1 LFNPVILSKNF
12 SSKGALIVK
21 LLLIAFCLVLLT
33 TFSTNADVPKPKT
46 PDKAAKQVLRTG
58 LEIVPDS
65 KAYEAK
71 LQIGQ
76 SDFNVLRAAL
86 DGNAGSSPVVGG
98 IAFSAP
104 RTIIAGLLMFMAL
117 SVAGVLI
124 ARSSSVGRAQKTIG
138 AALLVAVLLGAAA
151 IITRGNA
158 GPPPSWRW
166 RNLPQALVEGKPTLG
181 GVEVEVVPDDQLNG
195 RMMRLIIP
203 LKKQNTTGE
212 E

>member
-1 LFNPVILSKNF
+1 MCKSLLFF
-12 SSKGALIVK
+12 
-21 LLLIAFCLVLLT
+21 FVLLT
-33 TFSTNADVPKPKT
+33 AVSTAHADIAKPKT
-46 PDKAAKQVLRTG
+46 PDKPAKQVLRTG

-65 KAYEAK
+65 KIYEAK
-71 LQIGQ
+71 LQISQ

-86 DGNAGSSPVVGG
+86 DGGAGSSPVVGG

-104 RTIIAGLLMFMAL
+104 RTIIAGLLMFMAV

-124 ARSSSVGRAQKTIG
+124 ARSSSVGRVQKTVG

-158 GPPPSWRW
+158 GPPPAWRW
-166 RNLPQALVEGKPTLG
+166 RNLPQALAEGKPTLG
-181 GVEVEVVPDDQLNG
+181 GVEVEIVPDDQVNG
-195 RMMRLIIP
+195 RTMRLLIP
-203 LKKQNTTGE
+203 LKKQNSSGE

>member
-1 LFNPVILSKNF
+1 M
-12 SSKGALIVK
+12 K

-46 PDKAAKQVLRTG
+46 PDKQAKQILHTG
-58 LEIVPDS
+58 LEIVPDP
-65 KAYEAK
+65 KIYEAK
-71 LQIGQ
+71 LQMSQ
-76 SDFNVLRAAL
+76 STFNNLRAAL
-86 DGNAGSSPVVGG
+86 DGGSGSSPVVGG

-104 RTIIAGLLMFMAL
+104 RTIVAGLLMFMAV

-158 GPPPSWRW
+158 GPPGSWRW
-166 RNLPQALVEGKPTLG
+166 RNLPQALAEGKSTVG
-181 GVEVEVVPDDQLNG
+181 GVDIEIVPDDQMDS
-195 RMMRLIIP
+195 RTMRLLIP
-203 LKKQNTTGE
+203 LKKQNSPGE

>member
-1 LFNPVILSKNF
+1 M
-12 SSKGALIVK
+12 K

-33 TFSTNADVPKPKT
+33 TFTTNADVPKPKS
-46 PDKAAKQVLRTG
+46 PDKQAKQILHTG
-58 LEIVPDS
+58 LEIVPDA
-65 KAYEAK
+65 KIYEAK
-71 LQIGQ
+71 LQMSQ
-76 SDFNVLRAAL
+76 STFNNLRAAL
-86 DGNAGSSPVVGG
+86 DGGSGSSPVVGG

-104 RTIIAGLLMFMAL
+104 RTIVAGLLMFMAV

-158 GPPPSWRW
+158 GPPGSWRW
-166 RNLPQALVEGKPTLG
+166 RNLPQALAEGKSTVG
-181 GVEVEVVPDDQLNG
+181 GVDIEIVPDDQMDS
-195 RMMRLIIP
+195 RTMRLLIP
-203 LKKQNTTGE
+203 LKKQNSPGE

>member
-1 LFNPVILSKNF
+1 MKS
-12 SSKGALIVK
+12 
-21 LLLIAFCLVLLT
+21 LLVACSLVLLT
-33 TFSTNADVPKPKT
+33 TFSVNADVAKPKSL
-46 PDKAAKQVLRTG
+46 DKSAKQVLHTG

-65 KAYEAK
+65 KVYEAK
-71 LQIGQ
+71 LQISQ
-76 SDFNVLRAAL
+76 SGFNNLRAGL
-86 DGNAGSSPVVGG
+86 DGGTGSSPVVGG

-104 RTIIAGLLMFMAL
+104 RTIVAGLLMFMAV

-166 RNLPQALVEGKPTLG
+166 RNLPQALAEGKSTTG
-181 GVEVEVVPDDQLNG
+181 GVDIEIVPDDQMDG
-195 RMMRLIIP
+195 RTMRLIIP
-203 LKKQNTTGE
+203 LKKQNSPGE